1 MLLLWF
7 LWEIVNKLFIMKEYF
22 KFLFF
27 ISFILVAI
35 VLCFLVCCINI
46 TDSKIKIKLVDCIDG
61 DTARFI
67 IDDKEEKVRFL
78 GIDTPEST
86 NIQEEYG
93 VDASNY
99 TCDMLNSSNNIYIEY
114 DINSDTRDKYNRVL
128 GYIFIDDKN
137 LSELLVL
144 NGYAEVKYIYGDYKY
159 IDKLCKAEYNAY
171 KERKGIWSISDYSYK
186 DGYCYKNGY
195 KE

>member
-1 MLLLWF
+1 MKKYYMIL
-7 LWEIVNKLFIMKEYF
+7 LFILIVF
-22 KFLFF
+22 CVVG
-27 ISFILVAI
+27 ISFYGLIDTT
-35 VLCFLVCCINI
+35 NN
-46 TDSKIKIKLVDCIDG
+46 SKEKIELVDCIDG

-67 IDDKEEKVRFL
+67 INGKEEKVRFL

-99 TCDMLNSSNNIYIEY
+99 TCDILNSSNNIYIEY
-114 DINSDTRDKYNRVL
+114 DINSNKRDKYNRIL

-159 IDKLCKAEYNAY
+159 IDKLCKAEYIAY
-171 KERKGIWSISDYSYK
+171 KERKGIWSISNYSYK
-186 DGYCYKNGY
+186 DVYCYKNGY